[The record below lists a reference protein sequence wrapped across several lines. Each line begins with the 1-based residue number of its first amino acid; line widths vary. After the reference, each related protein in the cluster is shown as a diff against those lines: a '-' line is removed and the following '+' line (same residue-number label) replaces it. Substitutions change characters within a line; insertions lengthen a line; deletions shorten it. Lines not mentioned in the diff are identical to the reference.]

1 MTNSGDSFLESGYQQ
16 VSLDRFADRL
26 CADSLAKPLG
36 KVDRKFVQSMLKGIS
51 VSRSLNL
58 TEIARGLEE
67 NISLHATHKRLS
79 RNLYDEALVENISTR
94 LLRLGSERVGPN
106 TRLIV
111 HVSELHKKFAR
122 KIEFLPTAE
131 ENVEAG
137 FKVCE
142 IIASEPESKTYFPL
156 LTHVWSHEVPG
167 FNSDAEEVFNSVRK
181 VLDATANQGI
191 VLTDNRTVSQATC
204 DMIFADRT
212 INYMILVEDRSMPVR
227 VRNDCFSLE
236 QMLDRVETR
245 YGKILYKLVPV
256 GILGAAQTDL
266 DLFVHAGCAGVKIPS
281 SGRAVNFIALRTKS
295 SILEEHATPFLTTQ
309 TDLRSRKALMGLV
322 DSFLSMGDILT
333 MHRTLR
339 DSFNPENFRVLSYKR
354 LQLLMTLLEAVIG
367 YEVSV
372 GGDEMLTDQVFAQS
386 PHNGQLQRTYLLPEN
401 NAVALSR

>member
-1 MTNSGDSFLESGYQQ
+1 M
-16 VSLDRFADRL
+16 SLDRFTDRL

-79 RNLYDEALVENISTR
+79 RNLYDEALVENISER

-122 KIEFLPTAE
+122 KIVFLPTAE
-131 ENVEAG
+131 ENSEASV
-137 FKVCE
+137 KVCE

-167 FNSDAEEVFNSVRK
+167 FISDAEEVFNSVRK

-191 VLTDNRTVSQATC
+191 VFVDNRTVSQATC

-212 INYMILVEDRSMPVR
+212 MNYMVLVEDRSMPVL

-266 DLFVHAGCAGVKIPS
+266 DLFVHAGCSGVKIPS
-281 SGRAVNFIALRTKS
+281 SGRPVNFIALRTKS
-295 SILEEHATPFLTTQ
+295 SILEEHATPFLSTQ

-322 DSFLSMGDILT
+322 DSFLSMGDILS
-333 MHRTLR
+333 MHRALR

-372 GGDEMLTDQVFAQS
+372 AGDDMLMDQVFAQS
-386 PHNGQLQRTYLLPEN
+386 PHDGQLQRTYLLPEN
-401 NAVALSR
+401 DALSLSR

>member
-1 MTNSGDSFLESGYQQ
+1 LGSGYQK
-16 VSLDRFADRL
+16 VSLDRFTDRL

-51 VSRSLNL
+51 GSRSLNL
-58 TEIARGLEE
+58 TEIARALEE

-79 RNLYDEALVENISTR
+79 RNLYDEELVENISER
-94 LLRLGSERVGPN
+94 LLRLGSQLVGPN

-131 ENVEAG
+131 ENADAG

-167 FNSDAEEVFNSVRK
+167 FSSDAEEVFSSVRK
-181 VLDATANQGI
+181 VLNATSNQGMVFI
-191 VLTDNRTVSQATC
+191 DNRTVSQAAC

-212 INYMILVEDRSMPVR
+212 INYMILVEDHSMQVR

-266 DLFVHAGCAGVKIPS
+266 DLFVHAGCSGVKIPS
-281 SGRAVNFIALRTKS
+281 SGRPVNFISLRTKS

-322 DSFLSMGDILT
+322 DAFLSMGDILS

-339 DSFNPENFRVLSYKR
+339 DSFKPENFRVLSYKR

-372 GGDEMLTDQVFAQS
+372 SGDEMLTDQIFAKS
-386 PHNGQLQRTYLLPEN
+386 PHDGQLQRTYLLPEN
-401 NAVALSR
+401 ESVALQR